1 MIEFITLSYLV
12 GKLTHE
18 AQFKKKTKL
27 IAGTL
32 CQLGKMVFFRLNSG
46 IFQIGYFSDGAVKVF
61 QQAIFSCE
69 YNFEC
74 IGVLVVDEKIRFCQL
89 E

>member
-1 MIEFITLSYLV
+1 
-12 GKLTHE
+12 
-18 AQFKKKTKL
+18 
-27 IAGTL
+27 
-32 CQLGKMVFFRLNSG
+32 MVFFRLNSG